1 MVPGVAGSSPVF
13 RPFNTI
19 LPMKNLIY
27 LLPFS
32 VLAAC
37 SNGTNNES
45 TANEITIEKTLA
57 VDTTAIAFG
66 QEVYFENLEDMQI
79 ISSPLTIKMGVKG
92 MEVEP
97 ANSGVNK
104 NKGHH
109 HLLIDTLSFISP
121 GTLIPMVD
129 KRIIHFGGGQTEY
142 TVDLS
147 PGKHQISMQFANGLH
162 SSYGIRMSKTVTV
175 EVQ

>member
-1 MVPGVAGSSPVF
+1 
-13 RPFNTI
+13 
-19 LPMKNLIY
+19 MKNLIY

-32 VLAAC
+32 LLAAC
-37 SNGTNNES
+37 SNGTNTEN
-45 TANEITIEKTLA
+45 TANKITIEKTLA
-57 VDTTAIAFG
+57 LDTTAIAFG

-79 ISSPLTIKMGVKG
+79 VSSPLTIKMGVKG